1 VETKAYA
8 GIAAELAFVV
18 QVLLP
23 IAHSVFWLG
32 VLGAAWSCLSALR
45 RYLETLTHIKE
56 RQLQDD

>member
-1 VETKAYA
+1 MEAKLYA
-8 GIAAELAFVV
+8 GIATELAFVV

-45 RYLETLTHIKE
+45 KYLDTARYVKE
-56 RQLQDD
+56 RQLDE